1 MKRLFTPEE
10 AEITLGLSMRPEP
23 PPPIAERLGR
33 EAGTLAETLESMAK
47 KGLIFR
53 SSKGGVNYYMAAQ
66 FVVGIW
72 EYHHNDLDEELIKD
86 VNEYMPTL
94 MKKSWL
100 RTETKQLRVVPV
112 AKSVSAEMGVMPFEA
127 AEAIINKQSK
137 IIVSPCICR
146 KEQKMIGKGCDR
158 LEEACLVFGAG
169 AYYYEQNGL
178 GREIDKQE
186 ALDLVKQGVVDPAK
200 VVRGG
205 ISLVMEGRR
214 VFEHLTVNENILV
227 GSITRKDGSQNIRR
241 DQALMYD
248 HFPRLARVTNRLAG
262 YCSGGEQQMI
272 AIARA
277 LMSAPKMLML
287 DEPSL
292 GLAPLLVKE
301 IFEEIKRI
309 NQEMDTTLLIVEQNA
324 KIALEISTY
333 AYIMESG
340 KIVLEGPSEELK
352 NNPDVKEFY
361 MGVTQGGG
369 RKSFK
374 EVKSYKRR
382 KRWM

>member
-1 MKRLFTPEE
+1 MNTQTANGNLLDVNNIEVVYNDIVQVLRGVSLSVAEGAIVALLGTNGAGKTTTLRAVSGLLKPEN
-10 AEITLGLSMRPEP
+10 G
-23 PPPIAERLGR
+23 
-33 EAGTLAETLESMAK
+33 
-47 KGLIFR
+47 F
-53 SSKGGVNYYMAAQ
+53 
-66 FVVGIW
+66 
-72 EYHHNDLDEELIKD
+72 IKD
-86 VNEYMPTL
+86 GFVKFEGKDITNVLGTH
-94 MKKSWL
+94 
-100 RTETKQLRVVPV
+100 VVKLG
-112 AKSVSAEMGVMPFEA
+112 AVMVP
-127 AEAIINKQSK
+127 
-137 IIVSPCICR
+137 
-146 KEQKMIGKGCDR
+146 
-158 LEEACLVFGAG
+158 
-169 AYYYEQNGL
+169 
-178 GREIDKQE
+178 
-186 ALDLVKQGVVDPAK
+186 
-200 VVRGG
+200 
-205 ISLVMEGRR
+205 EGRR
-214 VFEHLTVNENILV
+214 VFKHLTVDENIRV
-227 GSITRKDGSQNIRR
+227 GSITRKDGTTHIRR
-241 DQALMYD
+241 DQELMYD

-277 LMSAPKMLML
+277 LMSSPKMLML

-301 IFEEIKRI
+301 IFENIIRI
-309 NQEMDTTLLIVEQNA
+309 NQDMDTTLLIVEQNA

-333 AYIMESG
+333 AYIMETG

>member
-1 MKRLFTPEE
+1 VQPSLSKERKMDKQTANGNMLDVNNIEVVYNDIVQVLRGVSLSVAEGSIVSLLGTNGAGKTTTLRAISGLLKPEN
-10 AEITLGLSMRPEP
+10 G
-23 PPPIAERLGR
+23 
-33 EAGTLAETLESMAK
+33 
-47 KGLIFR
+47 F
-53 SSKGGVNYYMAAQ
+53 
-66 FVVGIW
+66 
-72 EYHHNDLDEELIKD
+72 IKD
-86 VNEYMPTL
+86 GYIKFEGKDITNVLGT
-94 MKKSWL
+94 
-100 RTETKQLRVVPV
+100 QVVKLG
-112 AKSVSAEMGVMPFEA
+112 AVMVP
-127 AEAIINKQSK
+127 
-137 IIVSPCICR
+137 
-146 KEQKMIGKGCDR
+146 
-158 LEEACLVFGAG
+158 
-169 AYYYEQNGL
+169 
-178 GREIDKQE
+178 
-186 ALDLVKQGVVDPAK
+186 
-200 VVRGG
+200 
-205 ISLVMEGRR
+205 EGRR
-214 VFEHLTVNENILV
+214 VFKHLTVDENIRV
-227 GSITRKDGSQNIRR
+227 GSITRRDGAQQVRN
-241 DQALMYD
+241 DQDLMYD

-301 IFEEIKRI
+301 IFENIQRI
-309 NQEMDTTLLIVEQNA
+309 NREMDTTLLIVEQNA
-324 KIALEISTY
+324 KIALEISSY

-340 KIVLEGPSEELK
+340 KIVLEGPSQELK